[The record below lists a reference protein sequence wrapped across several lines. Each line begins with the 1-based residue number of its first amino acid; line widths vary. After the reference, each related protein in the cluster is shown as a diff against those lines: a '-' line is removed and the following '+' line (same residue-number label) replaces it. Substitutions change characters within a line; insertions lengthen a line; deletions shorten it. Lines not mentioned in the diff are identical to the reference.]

1 MSSSHASITQKPDI
15 TPPSSFAN
23 HPLTPPPTDEKQ
35 FAQVHRVIALFEE
48 IRTGKH
54 IKRHP
59 WTEFQLAEGDYDEI
73 ERQLERDEVLSGYVK
88 DKIRYDYS
96 RESDRLVVRMPTA
109 VHERFIAR
117 VEDAIF
123 SQLKSIRAGSGDAA
137 VFAQKVYPARST
149 EIYFPV
155 DNVAPDRRSKHE
167 PDASFW
173 HDDAQYP
180 GVVIEVAYSQK
191 KKRLGRLAEDY
202 LLDSDANIRI
212 VVGLDIQYGKKGSCK
227 ATLSAWRTKLFHT
240 ANGDELRV
248 VQEAADATFRDD
260 QGNPTDY
267 PGLQLHLRDFA
278 HKGLVQE
285 EIGNQD
291 QELVI
296 SAQQLCK
303 FLNAA
308 EVNVHQRESLS
319 KDPIPHGVKK
329 RKRSETPPEE
339 IASGDEARYV
349 EQEERAAKRIADDDP
364 DYENT

>member
-1 MSSSHASITQKPDI
+1 MSSSQAPITHI

-23 HPLTPPPTDEKQ
+23 HPLTPPATNEKQ

-48 IRTGKH
+48 IRAGRH

-59 WTEFQLAEGDYDEI
+59 WTEFQLAEGDYNEI
-73 ERQLERDEVLSGYVK
+73 ERRLEQDKVLSGYVQ

-96 RESDRLVVRMPTA
+96 GESGCLFVRMPTA
-109 VHERFIAR
+109 VHKLFIAR

-123 SQLKSIRAGSGDAA
+123 SQLKSIRDGLGAA
-137 VFAQKVYPARST
+137 AAFAQRVYPARST

-155 DNVAPDRRSKHE
+155 DNALSSRKLKHE

-173 HDDAQYP
+173 HDNAQYP

-191 KKRLGRLAEDY
+191 KKRLARLAEDY

-212 VVGLDIQYGKKGSCK
+212 VVGLDIEYGKEGSRK
-227 ATLSAWRTKLFHT
+227 ATLSVWRTNLFHT
-240 ANGDELRV
+240 PNGDDELRV
-248 VQEAADATFRDD
+248 VQEAADETFRDD
-260 QGNPTDY
+260 QGNPTDH
-267 PGLQLHLRDFA
+267 PGLQLHLSDFA

-285 EIGNQD
+285 EIGTQD

-296 SAQQLCK
+296 PAQQLCQ
-303 FLNAA
+303 FLTAA
-308 EVNVHQRESLS
+308 EVKVRQRGSLS
-319 KDPIPHGVKK
+319 KDPIPPGVKK

-349 EQEERAAKRIADDDP
+349 EEEKRAAKRIADDDL
-364 DYENT
+364 DYENR